1 MAKSE
6 KTAVEVLL
14 YSAKLTDAGL
24 QKILR
29 KSRNLL
35 TIDLIWPRSTIA
47 KRTASREVN
56 FVKSEADFTAEPWTK
71 RILFREDIDG
81 HCGVAVS
88 VSESLNTEKLEKF
101 LRLAARYAL
110 KTSADVVGGYTV
122 GIADIATAPVD
133 ALATMAGTYP
143 GPKTIAQGI
152 IDLTDDFLPAPGTD
166 RVIQIPLTVVKPRLK
181 KGKPAGSLTLLIRA
195 RA

>member
-1 MAKSE
+1 MAKTT
-6 KTAVEVLL
+6 KTNVEVLL
-14 YSAKLTDAGL
+14 HSAKLTDAGL

-35 TIDLIWPRSTIA
+35 TVDLIWPRSAIA

-56 FVKSEADFTAEPWTK
+56 FVKSEAKFTDEPWTK
-71 RILFREDIDG
+71 RILFREDIEG
-81 HCGVAVS
+81 HCGIAVS
-88 VSESLNTEKLEKF
+88 VSESLNTENLEKF

-152 IDLTDDFLPAPGTD
+152 VDITDDFLPSAGTD
-166 RVIQIPLTVVKPRLK
+166 RVVEIPLTVVKPRLK

-195 RA
+195 R

>member
-1 MAKSE
+1 MAKKE
-6 KTAVEVLL
+6 KTALEILL

-35 TIDLIWPRSTIA
+35 TVDLIWPRSTIA

-56 FVKSEADFTAEPWTK
+56 FVKSEADFMDEPWTK
-71 RILFREDIDG
+71 RILFREDVEG
-81 HCGVAVS
+81 HCGLAVS
-88 VSESLNTEKLEKF
+88 VSESLNTENLEKF

-122 GIADIATAPVD
+122 GIADIAAAPVD

-152 IDLTDDFLPAPGTD
+152 IDLTDDFLPEPGTD
-166 RVIQIPLTVVKPRLK
+166 RVLEIPLSVVKPRIK
-181 KGKPAGSLTLLIRA
+181 KDKPAGFLKLLIRA
-195 RA
+195 R